1 MATLIEPC
9 PFCSSGH
16 LHINY
21 RLLSLFH
28 SVVCQT
34 CKSTGPH
41 RRSLEDAVREWNHT
55 SKRLRL
61 ASNPGSTQVYG
72 RLSDLEDAVRNLG
85 STLRHGSRYLG
96 NRDRIT
102 EEIQH

>member
-16 LHINY
+16 LHI
-21 RLLSLFH
+21 RHQLLSH

-41 RRSLEDAVREWNHT
+41 RRQLEDAVLEWNHA
-55 SKRLRL
+55 SKRLRHS
-61 ASNPGSTQVYG
+61 APPDTPQIYG
-72 RLSDLEDAVRNLG
+72 RLTELEDAVRNLAT
-85 STLRHGSRYLG
+85 TLRHG
-96 NRDRIT
+96 T
-102 EEIQH
+102 ESQVREEH